1 MNCYPRG
8 RSSCGRRVRPAT
20 ARSGE
25 KDDPESSSMFGVILF
40 TGGPRR
46 ARRIVLAFDS
56 ASDADAFAVENHYV
70 DYLVAPLSFLAPAGT
85 RRIR

>member
-1 MNCYPRG
+1 
-8 RSSCGRRVRPAT
+8 
-20 ARSGE
+20 
-25 KDDPESSSMFGVILF
+25 MFGVILF
-40 TGGPRR
+40 AGGPRR

-70 DYLVAPLSFLAPAGT
+70 DYLVAPLSFLAPTGV